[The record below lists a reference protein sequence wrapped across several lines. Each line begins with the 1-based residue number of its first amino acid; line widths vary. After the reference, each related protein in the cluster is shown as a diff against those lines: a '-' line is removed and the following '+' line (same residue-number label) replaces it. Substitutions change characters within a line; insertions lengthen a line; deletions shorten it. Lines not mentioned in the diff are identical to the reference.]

1 MFYWIAVPHWEP
13 DSFTTILGNFYSL
26 LDIVDYIVSPTQF
39 KISHDDLFKAFLVPI
54 VGCNYG
60 FRNIHWKGVMSA
72 FLVLLFFSSSRN
84 SYSNNEAK
92 EKEWEMV
99 NVSELHWYS

>member
-1 MFYWIAVPHWEP
+1 
-13 DSFTTILGNFYSL
+13 
-26 LDIVDYIVSPTQF
+26 
-39 KISHDDLFKAFLVPI
+39 
-54 VGCNYG
+54 
-60 FRNIHWKGVMSA
+60 MSA